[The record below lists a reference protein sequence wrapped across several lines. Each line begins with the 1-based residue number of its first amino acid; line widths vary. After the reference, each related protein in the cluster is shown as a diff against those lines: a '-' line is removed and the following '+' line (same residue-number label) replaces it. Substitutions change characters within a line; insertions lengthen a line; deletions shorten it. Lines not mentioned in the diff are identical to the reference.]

1 MWRAAPFRETER
13 AVVPLNLLI
22 RLLLH
27 GQTVLKSI
35 NPGRR
40 QREHHPGLGE
50 GAKSRSKSARLRTN
64 GSKAAEKV
72 DRGRAREETLRR
84 SIRGTSLRRGVAR
97 GRANLRERVAVE
109 TKTNL
114 RSEFYLQQ
122 YREQSAV
129 RFDAATCWWGLRHFP
144 NPRPSSSSNYRSPRL
159 RGVARFELLASEEV
173 ASHRVPAALA
183 KDVTLPR
190 AGPYLRG
197 RRRQKRHSEREAEV
211 GIDGLRGR
219 VAARRA
225 ARTSCFGAR
234 PRGGYGADPLAAI
247 KVRSSQIHGSTVTIR
262 ARPMRAAWLLQT

>member
-1 MWRAAPFRETER
+1 VWRAAPFRETER

-40 QREHHPGLGE
+40 QREQHPGLGE

-64 GSKAAEKV
+64 GSKAAEKAERV
-72 DRGRAREETLRR
+72 RALEATLRR
-84 SIRGTSLRRGVAR
+84 SIRGTSLRRGVAG

-129 RFDAATCWWGLRHFP
+129 RFDARVCRMVLRHFP
-144 NPRPSSSSNYRSPRL
+144 NPRP
-159 RGVARFELLASEEV
+159 RFELLASEEV

-262 ARPMRAAWLLQT
+262 ARPMRAACRARRRWPLAAHAL

>member
-129 RFDAATCWWGLRHFP
+129 RFDAATCWTRLRHFL
-144 NPRPSSSSNYRSPRL
+144 NPLTGSSSNYRVP
-159 RGVARFELLASEEV
+159 GLL
-173 ASHRVPAALA
+173 
-183 KDVTLPR
+183 
-190 AGPYLRG
+190 
-197 RRRQKRHSEREAEV
+197 
-211 GIDGLRGR
+211 
-219 VAARRA
+219 
-225 ARTSCFGAR
+225 
-234 PRGGYGADPLAAI
+234 
-247 KVRSSQIHGSTVTIR
+247 
-262 ARPMRAAWLLQT
+262 